1 MEIPLSLDMGKLEF
15 HKDTKT
21 DFWTFLY
28 SIIADWK
35 MGINPIILIVGRSQ
49 MGKST
54 TASLITKQL
63 KEKLGDAIKFEP
75 ELHIASKV
83 ETFLELIRDNKN
95 TILVNEESEDEL
107 YSGNWNSLE
116 NKLFHKV
123 LVSQGKQHNIYI
135 LILHRYNDL
144 DKKNRLKVNYIVAQ
158 RARGFAKIKEI
169 ANQPEDPEDK
179 IKFKSKG
186 SISYDTDMVDVNLWK
201 RWESVVDPIKDK
213 ITSESIEKLHKKSGN
228 IENQPQYLQDMLKN

>member
-1 MEIPLSLDMGKLEF
+1 MEIPLSLNMDSLEF

-28 SIIADWK
+28 SIIRDWK

-83 ETFLELIRDNKN
+83 ERFLELIRDNKN